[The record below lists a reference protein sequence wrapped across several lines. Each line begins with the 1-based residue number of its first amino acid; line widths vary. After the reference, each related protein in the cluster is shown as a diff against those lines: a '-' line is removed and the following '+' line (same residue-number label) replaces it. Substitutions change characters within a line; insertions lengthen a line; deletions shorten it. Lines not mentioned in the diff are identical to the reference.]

1 MSLTGRRRFVQG
13 NLVWL
18 LATALALV
26 LLDALTLEL
35 FFVVALIG
43 FLVTLELATPV
54 SVTPRWRRR
63 LRWIVA
69 VGLLVFGYIVVR
81 RILVILPPGVLP

>member
-1 MSLTGRRRFVQG
+1 MSLTGRRRFVHG
-13 NLVWL
+13 NIVWL

-54 SVTPRWRRR
+54 SVTPQWRRR

-69 VGLLVFGYIVVR
+69 VGLLIFGYIVVR
-81 RILVILPPGVLP
+81 RILAILPAGVFP

>member
-18 LATALALV
+18 LATALVLV

-43 FLVTLELATPV
+43 FFITLELATPAT
-54 SVTPRWRRR
+54 VTPQWRRR

-69 VGLLVFGYIVVR
+69 VGLIVFGYIVVR
-81 RILVILPPGVLP
+81 RILAILPAGVLP